1 MWNADR
7 DRRRVEREFSEVL
20 KRSLNDE
27 QLATLL
33 QLERFGWIL
42 KFVRQDA
49 AEPVVAVFDPD
60 HHSFA
65 VLEPDGTVNSHPPLR
80 FRQ

>member
-1 MWNADR
+1 MWNAER
-7 DRRRVEREFSEVL
+7 DRRQVEREFTDVL

-27 QLATLL
+27 QLASLL

-49 AEPVVAVFDPD
+49 GEPVAAVFDPD
-60 HHSFA
+60 HHHYA
-65 VLEPDGTVNSHPPLR
+65 VLERDGSVRTDPPLQVR
-80 FRQ
+80 R